1 MRIGELSRRTGVS
14 ARMLRYYEQQ
24 HLLASTRS
32 ANGYRDFAEVDVDRV
47 RQVRAL
53 LDAGLPTRFVRA
65 VLDMGLEGGPALE
78 GWTAT
83 CTATFATQ
91 LRGELERL
99 EDQLRCLAR
108 SRDAVR
114 RYLDTVTVVEAAP
127 DDAAAAGVA

>member
-14 ARMLRYYEQQ
+14 TRMLRYYEER
-24 HLLASTRS
+24 HLVAPTRS
-32 ANGYRDFAEVDVDRV
+32 ANDYRAYDEADVDRV

-65 VLDMGLEGGPALE
+65 VLDMGLEGGPAVS

-91 LRGELERL
+91 LRGELARL
-99 EDQLRCLAR
+99 EEQLPCLTR

-114 RYLDTVTVVEAAP
+114 RYLATVTVVEAEP
-127 DDAAAAGVA
+127 DGTAV

>member
-14 ARMLRYYEQQ
+14 TRMLRYYEER
-24 HLLASTRS
+24 HLVAPTRS
-32 ANGYRDFAEVDVDRV
+32 ANDYRAYDEADVDRV

-65 VLDMGLEGGPALE
+65 VLDMGLEGGPAAS

-91 LRGELERL
+91 LRDELVRL
-99 EDQLRCLAR
+99 EEQLTCLAR

-114 RYLDTVTVVEAAP
+114 RYLETVTVVEAGP
-127 DDAAAAGVA
+127 DGTAA

>member
-1 MRIGELSRRTGVS
+1 MRIGELARRTGVS

-24 HLLASTRS
+24 DLLAPGRA
-32 ANGYRDFAEVDVDRV
+32 ANDYRDYAEADVARV

-65 VLDMGLEGGPALE
+65 VLDMGLEGGAAAE

-83 CTATFATQ
+83 CTATFAAM
-91 LRGELERL
+91 LRDEAVRL
-99 EDQLRCLAR
+99 EEQLHCLTR

-114 RYLDTVTVVEAAP
+114 RYLDTVTVVADAP
-127 DDAAAAGVA
+127 AGAAG

>member
-32 ANGYRDFAEVDVDRV
+32 ANDYREFAETDVDRV
-47 RQVRAL
+47 QQVRAL

-65 VLDMGLEGGPALE
+65 VLAMGLAGGAAVDD
-78 GWTAT
+78 WTPT
-83 CTATFATQ
+83 CTATFAAQ
-91 LRGELERL
+91 LRIELVRL
-99 EDQLRCLAR
+99 EEHVACLTR

-114 RYLDTVTVVEAAP
+114 QYLETVSVVAE
-127 DDAAAAGVA
+127 DDPAAGRR

>member
-24 HLLASTRS
+24 HLLTSTRS
-32 ANGYRDFAEVDVDRV
+32 TNDYREFTEADVDRV
-47 RQVRAL
+47 QQVRAL
-53 LDAGLPTRFVRA
+53 LDAGLPTRFARA
-65 VLDMGLEGGPALE
+65 VLDMGLEGGPVLE

-91 LRGELERL
+91 LHGELERL
-99 EDQLRCLAR
+99 EDRLRCLAR

-114 RYLDTVTVVEAAP
+114 RYLETVTVVEAAP
-127 DDAAAAGVA
+127 DGTAARVG

>member
-1 MRIGELSRRTGVS
+1 MRIGELAGCTGVS
-14 ARMLRYYEQQ
+14 TRMLRYYEEQ
-24 HLLASTRS
+24 HLVTPTRS
-32 ANGYRDFAEVDVDRV
+32 ANGYREYGEADVDRV

-65 VLDMGLEGGPALE
+65 VLDMGLDGGPAAA

-91 LRGELERL
+91 LRGELVRL
-99 EDQLRCLAR
+99 EDRLTCLAR

-114 RYLDTVTVVEAAP
+114 RYLATVTVVEAEP
-127 DDAAAAGVA
+127 DGTAA

>member
-1 MRIGELSRRTGVS
+1 MRIGELARRTGVS

-24 HLLASTRS
+24 HLLTPARA
-32 ANGYRDFAEVDVDRV
+32 ANDYRDFAEADVDRV

-65 VLDMGLEGGPALE
+65 VLDMGLAGGTAAD
-78 GWTAT
+78 GWTPS
-83 CTATFATQ
+83 CTATFATM
-91 LRGELERL
+91 LRGELGRL

-114 RYLDTVTVVEAAP
+114 RYLDTVTVVE
-127 DDAAAAGVA
+127 DAGEALGA

>member
-24 HLLASTRS
+24 HLLTSTRS
-32 ANGYRDFAEVDVDRV
+32 ANGYREFGEGDVDRV

-65 VLDMGLEGGPALE
+65 VLDMGLAGGAVVD
-78 GWTAT
+78 GWTPT
-83 CTATFATQ
+83 CTATFAGQ
-91 LRGELERL
+91 LRAELARL
-99 EDQLRCLAR
+99 EEHVACLTR

-114 RYLDTVTVVEAAP
+114 RYLETVSVVSEDDPAAWTR
-127 DDAAAAGVA
+127 

>member
-1 MRIGELSRRTGVS
+1 MS
-14 ARMLRYYEQQ
+14 A
-24 HLLASTRS
+24 RS
-32 ANGYRDFAEVDVDRV
+32 ANGYRDYAEADVDRV

-65 VLDMGLEGGPALE
+65 VLGMGLEGGPAFA

-83 CTATFATQ
+83 CTATFAMQ

-99 EDQLRCLAR
+99 DDRLRCLAR

-114 RYLDTVTVVEAAP
+114 RYLDTVTVVEGAP
-127 DDAAAAGVA
+127 DRTAA